1 MNRSRMKDTT
11 ASRRLSRIA
20 RALGDPTR
28 IAILERLALGERCVC
43 DLTDELSAAQSR
55 LSFHLR
61 ILKDAALICARPA
74 GRMTYYAL
82 RRRSS
87 AVLQEFLGR
96 LDRAASRRQS

>member
-1 MNRSRMKDTT
+1 MKNETS
-11 ASRRLSRIA
+11 ASRRLSALA

-61 ILKDAALICARPA
+61 ILKDAALVSARPE

-87 AVLQEFLGR
+87 AILQEFLGR
-96 LDRAASRRQS
+96 LDRAASRNPS